1 VSVSQSALLT
11 KQLLCG
17 YNLSLRGKSVLELGR
32 RRKEGRKEEGGRR
45 KEEGGRRKDKWD
57 DEKRMERGD
66 QV

>member
-32 RRKEGRKEEGGRR
+32 RRKEGRKEGGGRR
-45 KEEGGRRKDKWD
+45 KEEGGRRKDRWD

>member
-1 VSVSQSALLT
+1 LLT

-32 RRKEGRKEEGGRR
+32 RRKEGRKEGGGRR
-45 KEEGGRRKDKWD
+45 KEEGGRRKDRWD